1 MNLKK
6 RKTYQTAWELESIYY
21 RACRITGSQPDVE
34 SYKDL
39 DNKETIIILKRLIV
53 KTIASI

>member
-1 MNLKK
+1 MAK
-6 RKTYQTAWELESIYY
+6 RKTYQTLWELESIYI
-21 RACRITGSQPDVE
+21 RACRVAGINPDIE

-39 DNKETIIILKRLIV
+39 DNKETIVILKRLIV